1 MIEKC
6 MNEQNDNYAKNFSFI
21 NDNNNNVKDNIF
33 QIASLI
39 YFLYSS
45 NNNVINDKYLNES
58 IINHCHNFLN
68 NINLN
73 NSEKKQEKIFL
84 ITKRGRPGK
93 RITSYEKKYITHTK
107 HKIDNILT
115 KIQVSYI
122 NFLVDLINKILY
134 EINRSDLHFLYLDG
148 KFKKYNTTQKRKELM
163 NATIGDIIKTEISA
177 KYTTI
182 PKNRNNIVYERLK
195 NDNSLSEVMNI
206 LNLKFMFFFKNIYY
220 HNLRKFNLKD
230 FGLMDLEIELPL
242 QFQLY
247 ENLLMKN
254 KNDDKFELYKA
265 KMAYCVKK
273 YFLSSPKEMDKIKD
287 DF

>member
-1 MIEKC
+1 
-6 MNEQNDNYAKNFSFI
+6 MNEQNANYAKNFSFI

-73 NSEKKQEKIFL
+73 NSENKQEKIFL

-220 HNLRKFNLKD
+220 HKLRKFNLKD

-247 ENLLMKN
+247 VNLLMKN

-265 KMAYCVKK
+265 KMDYCVKK

>member
-1 MIEKC
+1 
-6 MNEQNDNYAKNFSFI
+6 MNEQNANYAKNFSFI

-73 NSEKKQEKIFL
+73 NSENKQEKIFL

-220 HNLRKFNLKD
+220 NNLRKFNLKD

-247 ENLLMKN
+247 VNLLMKN

-265 KMAYCVKK
+265 KMDYCVKK